1 MDERLFQDLITG
13 LQEMVDH
20 AKGKKDLQTK
30 IRELEDRIDRE
41 KLLDQMTDDQKIE
54 YVVRIVLIRHK
65 DAFVE
70 LAK

>member
-54 YVVRIVLIRHK
+54 YVGRIVLIRHK